1 MSSSLF
7 NSTSSN
13 ELAAAFFQVE
23 RYDVLEDNQA
33 RMEED
38 IHRAE
43 DSALAKGLDLSELNR
58 VEVKCSG
65 VYYSVQSS
73 YWVVACIVLECLAQL
88 LSCVFRW
95 QTVKKPSP

>member
-1 MSSSLF
+1 M
-7 NSTSSN
+7 
-13 ELAAAFFQVE
+13 
-23 RYDVLEDNQA
+23 LEDNQA

-43 DSALAKGLDLSELNR
+43 ASALAKGLDLSELNR
-58 VEVKCSG
+58 VEVKCTG
-65 VYYSVQSS
+65 VYYSLQCS
-73 YWVVACIVLECLAQL
+73 YWLVECILLECLAQL